1 MEKEQ
6 IIGVMGGM
14 GPDAT
19 ASFFKKLIEQ
29 TPVTKDQE
37 HYRII
42 IDNNPKIPD
51 RTRAILHGDSSPLS
65 EMVKTGQNL
74 TQAGATVLVMPCI
87 TAHYFYNDI
96 NKEMTLPFYHVLKG
110 LNEFLN
116 QKYPTVKKI
125 GVLSTTATKKTRLF
139 QEWVSN
145 KEVLFP
151 GVETQENKVMTAI
164 FGENGIKRGNTGH
177 YPKQLL
183 KEAASEL
190 IEAGCEV
197 IVGGCTEVELALKP
211 EDIDVPFIDPMLVA
225 AQKLTAS
232 PLSL

>member
-19 ASFFKKLIEQ
+19 ASFFKKLLEQ
-29 TPVTKDQE
+29 TPVTKDQD

-51 RTRAILHGDSSPLS
+51 RTRAILHGGPSPLS

-74 TQAGATVLVMPCI
+74 TQAGASVLVMPCI
-87 TAHYFYNDI
+87 TAHYFYTDI

-110 LNEFLN
+110 LNEFLSET
-116 QKYPTVKKI
+116 YPAVKKI

-139 QEWVSN
+139 QEWVTN

-151 GVETQENKVMTAI
+151 GDNTQESKVMTAI

-183 KEAASEL
+183 KEAANEL
-190 IEAGCEV
+190 IEAGCEL

-225 AQKLTAS
+225 AQKLTKS